1 VKRLQ
6 IVMLGLS
13 ITSSWGNGHAT
24 TYRALVKAL
33 AARGHEILF
42 LERDVPWYA
51 AHRDE
56 LTPEGCRVELY
67 QDLPELYGRL
77 ERSVREADVV
87 IVGSYVPD
95 GVEVLQWVLSTARG
109 LRVFY
114 DIDTPVTLAR
124 LESGEPT
131 YLTRE
136 SIPELDAY
144 LSFSGGEALRRLE
157 REYQARV
164 ALPLYC
170 SVDPELYSPEEVTPE
185 RDLGYLGTYC
195 ADRHPTLERLLLEPA
210 RRHPGGRFIVAGACY
225 PEQAWPGN
233 VERYEHVPPGEHA
246 KFYSSQRFTL
256 NVTRAHMI
264 EIGHSPSVRLF
275 EAAACGVP
283 IIGDR
288 WTGIEEFFEPG
299 REILIADAADEVLDY
314 LTRMTEVERRTLAWR
329 ARQRVLREH
338 TASRRAQELEGYF
351 RRLGVLAP
359 ARRALHRPRARV
371 TRQKM
376 VGS

>member
-1 VKRLQ
+1 VKPLQ
-6 IVMLGLS
+6 LVMLGLS

-33 AARGHEILF
+33 GARGHDILF

-56 LTPEGCRVELY
+56 SRPEGCRVELY
-67 QDLPELYGRL
+67 EDLPELYSRL
-77 ERSVREADVV
+77 ARSVRDADVV

-95 GVEVLQWVLSTARG
+95 GLEVLNWVLETARG

-114 DIDTPVTLAR
+114 DIDTPVTLSR
-124 LESGEPT
+124 LKSGEPT

-157 REYQARV
+157 REYGARV

-170 SVDPELYSPEEVTPE
+170 SVDPELYAPSSVTPE

-210 RRHPGGRFIVAGACY
+210 RRHPAGRFIVAGACY
-225 PEQAWPGN
+225 PEQEWAHN
-233 VERYEHVPPGEHA
+233 VERVEHVPPGEHA
-246 KFYSSQRFTL
+246 RFYGSQRFTL

-299 REILIADAADEVLDY
+299 REILTADTPEEVLDY
-314 LTRMTEVERRTLAWR
+314 LIRMKELERRGLVRR
-329 ARQRVLREH
+329 ARERVLREH
-338 TASRRAQELEGYF
+338 TGSQRAHELEGYF
-351 RRLGVLAP
+351 RQLGVLAP
-359 ARRALHRPRARV
+359 QNPRSRPRSA
-371 TRQKM
+371 TKM

>member
-1 VKRLQ
+1 VKRLK

-24 TYRALVKAL
+24 TYRALVKGL
-33 AARGHEILF
+33 AARGHDVLF
-42 LERDVPWYA
+42 FERDVPWYA

-56 LTPEGCRVELY
+56 ARPPGCHVELY
-67 QDLPELYGRL
+67 ADLPELYARL
-77 ERSVREADVV
+77 ARPVREADVV

-95 GVEVLQWVLSTARG
+95 GTEVLRWVLDTARG

-124 LESGEPT
+124 LETGEPT
-131 YLTRE
+131 YLTRA

-157 REYQARV
+157 REYGARV

-170 SVDPELYSPEEVTPE
+170 SVDPELYAPAAVAPE

-195 ADRHPTLERLLLEPA
+195 ADRHATLERLLLEPA
-210 RRHPGGRFIVAGACY
+210 RRHARGRFIVAGACY
-225 PEQAWPGN
+225 PEQSWPAN
-233 VERYEHVPPGEHA
+233 VERVEHVPPGEHA
-246 KFYSSQRFTL
+246 RFYSSQRFTL

-275 EAAACGVP
+275 EAAACNVP
-283 IIGDR
+283 IIGDH

-299 REILIADAADEVLDY
+299 REILLAETPAEVLDY
-314 LTRMTEVERRTLAWR
+314 LKHMQEPERQAIARR
-329 ARQRVLREH
+329 ARRRVLDKH
-338 TASRRAQELEGYF
+338 TALERAQELEGYF
-351 RRLGVLAP
+351 RRLGAFGS
-359 ARRALHRPRARV
+359 ARV
-371 TRQKM
+371 ERLQSRPHATRQKM